1 MKTKVTQIGIS
12 ALLAIG
18 LTCGAPLVSIS
29 PAYASS
35 LPSIE
40 EVQETDSTGL
50 RTSATTLDISLG
62 AGISGK
68 LDVGTGNLTS
78 TMNLAGFTLSHN
90 SLAPQLS
97 GTGTRHN
104 WRVSGLGAG
113 NLFTEG
119 NNTVLIGADGE
130 KITFVPS
137 GPNTYE
143 DIAGK
148 RYSLTRTEAGFTLA
162 VWDSNTTIHYT
173 AAGYPQKAVDR
184 NGNETILSFDNG
196 LPKHTLGWQGPDTA
210 KNSWLIAGTA
220 SDIFGMG
227 TDESSLK
234 VSWKLDSADGKY
246 TQLTNPRGLKTG
258 IEYDS
263 AGRISKVSTAGGAY
277 TKIFYDAQNRVTK
290 IATTGTHSN
299 PKVEAVTRFDYTDGS
314 KTLVAGANTNQAH
327 SVPQVPHTAYYLNAG
342 NRVVKVVDARGLE
355 QSASYTENLNI
366 GSYTSGVG
374 ATAGTQ
380 TFSYGANNSNSMTEA
395 RGANGESYTYDYD
408 SQTASSMYSPVSSTD
423 PRGNTTIYSY
433 AKSGALASS
442 TNALSSVA
450 EVGYNDN
457 GTPAFAVAPGNTGN
471 PTRYEYNSYG
481 LLSRVVPA
489 QGGTIAPESYSYDD
503 LGRLSSKTTGRGG
516 VIRYTYEG
524 NTSLVTKVSATS
536 SGENTAD
543 AAQENSY
550 DSLGRVVSTQSF
562 AKGKVVQRTTYSYS
576 ARGEVVEKS
585 IWQAAVGGEK
595 EATTRISYQYD
606 LEGKLVGKVVD
617 GQRTAY
623 NYNPNGALDG
633 VDYWEAGAKKSIWF
647 EYDERGRR
655 TKTIYGASAQG
666 AGDWSVLRLTE
677 YDRSGNIALERVERA
692 NSVRPTRS
700 NPRGIQVLSSKKYCY
715 VPGVDPNACPAD
727 THQAVDK
734 IQSMYTEN
742 AGLNQG
748 YVTWYSYDQAGR
760 LLEVNTPGTRDGK
773 YSYAYDIRGNKVETV
788 QLIEGQEPRIEQDTY
803 NAQNQVTSD
812 SWIYDADG
820 NQISSEKAEFVY
832 NAANQNISSSLKD
845 GSNSTSNT
853 FAGMTQKEL
862 IAQSSSGEGTYVY
875 THGLN
880 DRYGNPLIEKIRH
893 EGRTAYV
900 EHDPVTGNPLFL
912 RDTDRVST
920 HMYISDPIDSDIRLV
935 EDDGSSSDYKEFD
948 PYGARH
954 EVYAPSDRD
963 KFDPFRYRFGLV
975 DRGGTGRFL
984 FGVRWYDPHQGVW
997 TQQDSLDAPLDPV
1010 NANRYGYAGGDPVN
1024 NWDPAG
1030 LAAWQFSFGFCAAV
1044 CGSFNITSSDDGEEV
1059 SMGAELG
1066 AGGELSADIFI
1077 GRTSGDP
1084 TRGYDTF
1091 YNLTCGGALGLGI
1104 RSGAHSGAQSG
1115 NSTSDGALFGL
1126 GLGCSTTFSWD
1137 WEVK

>member
-1 MKTKVTQIGIS
+1 MAARGTLIK
-12 ALLAIG
+12 AL
-18 LTCGAPLVSIS
+18 PLSVLVDWSTTS
-29 PAYASS
+29 PA
-35 LPSIE
+35 
-40 EVQETDSTGL
+40 D
-50 RTSATTLDISLG
+50 
-62 AGISGK
+62 
-68 LDVGTGNLTS
+68 
-78 TMNLAGFTLSHN
+78 
-90 SLAPQLS
+90 
-97 GTGTRHN
+97 
-104 WRVSGLGAG
+104 
-113 NLFTEG
+113 
-119 NNTVLIGADGE
+119 
-130 KITFVPS
+130 
-137 GPNTYE
+137 
-143 DIAGK
+143 
-148 RYSLTRTEAGFTLA
+148 
-162 VWDSNTTIHYT
+162 
-173 AAGYPQKAVDR
+173 
-184 NGNETILSFDNG
+184 
-196 LPKHTLGWQGPDTA
+196 
-210 KNSWLIAGTA
+210 
-220 SDIFGMG
+220 
-227 TDESSLK
+227 
-234 VSWKLDSADGKY
+234 
-246 TQLTNPRGLKTG
+246 
-258 IEYDS
+258 
-263 AGRISKVSTAGGAY
+263 
-277 TKIFYDAQNRVTK
+277 
-290 IATTGTHSN
+290 
-299 PKVEAVTRFDYTDGS
+299 
-314 KTLVAGANTNQAH
+314 
-327 SVPQVPHTAYYLNAG
+327 
-342 NRVVKVVDARGLE
+342 
-355 QSASYTENLNI
+355 
-366 GSYTSGVG
+366 
-374 ATAGTQ
+374 
-380 TFSYGANNSNSMTEA
+380 
-395 RGANGESYTYDYD
+395 
-408 SQTASSMYSPVSSTD
+408 
-423 PRGNTTIYSY
+423 
-433 AKSGALASS
+433 
-442 TNALSSVA
+442 
-450 EVGYNDN
+450 
-457 GTPAFAVAPGNTGN
+457 
-471 PTRYEYNSYG
+471 
-481 LLSRVVPA
+481 
-489 QGGTIAPESYSYDD
+489 
-503 LGRLSSKTTGRGG
+503 
-516 VIRYTYEG
+516 
-524 NTSLVTKVSATS
+524 
-536 SGENTAD
+536 
-543 AAQENSY
+543 
-550 DSLGRVVSTQSF
+550 
-562 AKGKVVQRTTYSYS
+562 
-576 ARGEVVEKS
+576 
-585 IWQAAVGGEK
+585 
-595 EATTRISYQYD
+595 
-606 LEGKLVGKVVD
+606 
-617 GQRTAY
+617 
-623 NYNPNGALDG
+623 
-633 VDYWEAGAKKSIWF
+633 
-647 EYDERGRR
+647 
-655 TKTIYGASAQG
+655 
-666 AGDWSVLRLTE
+666 
-677 YDRSGNIALERVERA
+677 ALERVERA
-692 NSVRPTRS
+692 NRVRPTQS

-1030 LAAWQFSFGFCAAV
+1030 LAAWQFSFGFCVAV

-1091 YNLTCGGALGLGI
+1091 HNFTCGGALGLGI

-1115 NSTSDGALFGL
+1115 NSTSGGALFGL
-1126 GLGCSTTFSWD
+1126 GLGCSKTFSWD
-1137 WEVK
+1137 